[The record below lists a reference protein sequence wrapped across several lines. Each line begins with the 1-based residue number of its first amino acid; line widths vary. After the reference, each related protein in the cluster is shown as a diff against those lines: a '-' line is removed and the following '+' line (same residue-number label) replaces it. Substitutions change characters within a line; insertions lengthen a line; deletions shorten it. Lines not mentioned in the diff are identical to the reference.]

1 MGTYFTNGKATIS
14 VTVHD
19 WDDTTRQYTPD
30 RSADFYDV
38 GSLKS
43 FVAFMFGR
51 YELVYVCD
59 SIDSLIDQAS
69 DAVYGIGRYDTP
81 SPNLVVDITTPVASP
96 SRRREQV
103 MTMAPRTMG
112 TYFTNGK
119 AMISFTIH
127 KWDDTTRQHTP
138 DFYGVGSR
146 QAVGEID
153 NKPVYACDSID
164 GLIDQ
169 ANDAIAGVGSYDTP
183 SPNLVVDITTP
194 VVSPSR
200 LREQVMTMA
209 PRTIDADDTIRDDR
223 AMLVTTLIRA
233 LAAADAGNVHT
244 VAASLARAHDITER
258 LIAADEAGM

>member
-81 SPNLVVDITTPVASP
+81 SPNLVVDITTPV
-96 SRRREQV
+96 
-103 MTMAPRTMG
+103 
-112 TYFTNGK
+112 
-119 AMISFTIH
+119 
-127 KWDDTTRQHTP
+127 
-138 DFYGVGSR
+138 
-146 QAVGEID
+146 
-153 NKPVYACDSID
+153 
-164 GLIDQ
+164 
-169 ANDAIAGVGSYDTP
+169 
-183 SPNLVVDITTP
+183 
-194 VVSPSR
+194 VSPSR